1 LTEGFDCAGTHTAA
15 RRASTTEQGQYC

>member
-15 RRASTTEQGQYC
+15 HRASTAEQGQCC